1 MADLELGRRE
11 TVYVDAPDSLV
22 EIIRVT
28 DPHGTVVDEGVV
40 TGLGQ
45 GRFEYTL
52 PSSLLD
58 TEGVWKLD
66 WLTIGLNL
74 VRSQRVTVGR
84 RPLSAISKAQ
94 LRSQVARRVDLV
106 HVGTVYAVQ
115 DDAIV
120 DTTLMGGP
128 NNYIGWWLVINE
140 GPMRGMTRRVI
151 QYNASAMK
159 LSSTFPQDVAEGTS
173 YTLMRLDPREVDEAI
188 NTAFADFMRISRAEV
203 TVDGVAIVGGTVQ
216 IPEYITHVSGLFNG
230 SAMIN
235 KQQWSMLPGRRIEI
249 NEDYL
254 NTNSDVSSVSI
265 NGMRNIA
272 APVWEFSTID
282 VEPQALIARAAFTL
296 HANRAA
302 GPGVDIKEHLRRQ
315 LAALNEQEQTMR
327 RATARLSGSSIRVIE

>member
-28 DPHGTVVDEGVV
+28 DPHGNVVDEDVV
-40 TGLGQ
+40 TNLGQ
-45 GRFEYTL
+45 GRFQYTL
-52 PSSLLD
+52 PSSLLS
-58 TEGVWKLD
+58 TEGVWRLD
-66 WLTIGLNL
+66 WLTVGLNL

-84 RPLSAISKAQ
+84 RPLSAINKSQ

-115 DDAIV
+115 GDAIV
-120 DTTLMGGP
+120 DTTLLGGP
-128 NNYIGWWLVINE
+128 RNYVGWWMVIND
-140 GPMRGMTRRVI
+140 GPMRGMIRRVVA
-151 QYNASAMK
+151 YNGSAMK
-159 LSSTFPQDVAEGTS
+159 LSSTFPQDITEGTT
-173 YTLMRLDPREVDEAI
+173 YTLMIVDPREVEEAI

-203 TVDGVAIVGGTVQ
+203 TIDNMVVVDGVVQ
-216 IPEYITHVSGLFNG
+216 IPDYITHVSGVYDGTSQLD
-230 SAMIN
+230 
-235 KQQWSMLPGRRIEI
+235 KQRWNMLPGRQLSI
-249 NEDYL
+249 
-254 NTNSDVSSVSI
+254 TSQNSNDQLSSVTL

-272 APVWEFSTID
+272 APIWEFSTID

-327 RATARLSGSSIRVIE
+327 RATARLSGSSVRVLE